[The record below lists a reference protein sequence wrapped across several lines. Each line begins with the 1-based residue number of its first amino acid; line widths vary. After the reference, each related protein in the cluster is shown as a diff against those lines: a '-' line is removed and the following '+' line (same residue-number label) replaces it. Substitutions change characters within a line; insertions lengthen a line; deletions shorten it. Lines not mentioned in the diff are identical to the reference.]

1 LALAPFFERIYG
13 AVGAHLSVSRESLIA
28 SLSEVSI
35 GIRFGDHLTSNS
47 KWIAELTTNMLA
59 RLYPRMAILG
69 PDPMASSLRDLAAK
83 VNPEIEFTP
92 SSPDATTV
100 CISIKGSDGALY
112 PNASGWVAEL
122 KHSYVH
128 REGPTNPY
136 AAGAAATF
144 ACAEL
149 FRRIF
154 LKTTPE
160 KDVSVSLLDFSSGG
174 GLAMELPKGSLGDVL
189 VAGLGAVGNAAMWPL
204 ARHRNL
210 QGHVWLVD
218 EEEITLLNLQR
229 YVLGMLADVSRPK
242 VLLAQDALRDTRLSV
257 ETSKMTLEAFAE
269 ARGRMDIPTICISV
283 DNVPTRR
290 SAQGLLPQLI
300 VNGWTGDQGLGASW
314 HLFSRDAAC
323 LACLYHPHGQ
333 GLSATEQAARA
344 LGLSSDRATFLWVTR
359 QPLSQEDITAAAQS
373 LGVSEEK
380 LGPWQNKSLGDLY
393 TDLVCGAVPL
403 DVTGVGRLETV
414 PLVHQSVLAGI
425 LMAAELV
432 KRTNRK
438 LAALSQ
444 PEPLVSWDDILR
456 PPPELWTKPRAREI
470 GCICGDPIYQAVYA
484 SKWKKTRQRASQRR
498 SPV

>member
-28 SLSEVSI
+28 SLSEVTI

-47 KWIAELTTNMLA
+47 KWIAELATNMLA
-59 RLYPRMAILG
+59 RLYPRMAISG
-69 PDPMASSLRDLAAK
+69 PDPLASNLRKLATK
-83 VNPEIEFTP
+83 VNPEIEFAS

-100 CISIKGSDGALY
+100 CIGIKGSNDALY
-112 PNASGWVAEL
+112 PSASGWVAQL

-136 AAGAAATF
+136 AAAAAATF

-154 LKTTPE
+154 LKITPE
-160 KDVSVSLLDFSSGG
+160 KDVSVSLLDFSSGA
-174 GLAMELPKGSLGDVL
+174 GLAMDLPEGSLGDVL
-189 VAGLGAVGNAAMWPL
+189 VAGLGAVGSAAMWPL

-210 QGHVWLVD
+210 RGHVWLVD

-229 YVLGMLADVSRPK
+229 YVLGMLTDVSRPK

-257 ETSKMTLEAFAE
+257 EAAKTTLEAFAQ

-290 SAQGLLPQLI
+290 SAQGLLPKLI
-300 VNGWTGDQGLGASW
+300 VNGWTGEQGLGASW

-344 LGLSSDRATFLWVTR
+344 LGLPSDRATFLWVTR
-359 QPLSQEDITAAAQS
+359 QPLSQDDIKAAARS

-403 DVTGVGRLETV
+403 DVAGVGRLETV

-438 LAALSQ
+438 LAAIS
-444 PEPLVSWDDILR
+444 ESESLVSWEDILR
-456 PPPELWTKPRAREI
+456 PPPQLWTKPRAREA
-470 GCICGDPIYQAVYA
+470 GCICGDSDYQTVYHA
-484 SKWKKTRQRASQRR
+484 KWKKSRRPTQSR